1 MLPCG
6 LSRRRFIPELPEA
19 YAPGRTKDVARL
31 AKKNSRITRLRQKPS
46 VRQSRTATIAATATV
61 ITIAV
66 AAIATTTMTTISAI
80 VEPAPIAA
88 TTAAYADIISISTR
102 RYISSKRELIA

>member
-6 LSRRRFIPELPEA
+6 FPWRRFIPELPEA
-19 YAPGRTKDVARL
+19 YALGRTNVARL
-31 AKKNSRITRLRQKPS
+31 AKNLSMNPAAETIGAT
-46 VRQSRTATIAATATV
+46 TIAATGTV

-80 VEPAPIAA
+80 IEPAPIAA
-88 TTAAYADIISISTR
+88 TTAAYAAIISISTR

>member
-1 MLPCG
+1 MCCPAVFHG
-6 LSRRRFIPELPEA
+6 VVSSLSYRRPTP
-19 YAPGRTKDVARL
+19 L
-31 AKKNSRITRLRQKPS
+31 AEQKTLRAWQKTLRIKRVRQKPL

-80 VEPAPIAA
+80 IEPAPIAA
-88 TTAAYADIISISTR
+88 TTAAYAAIISISTR

>member
-1 MLPCG
+1 MLPCC
-6 LSRRRFIPELPEA
+6 LSWRRFIPELPEA
-19 YAPGRTKDVARL
+19 YAPGRTKNVVRL
-31 AKKNSRITRLRQKPS
+31 ANNLRIKRLRQKPL

-80 VEPAPIAA
+80 IEPAPIAA
-88 TTAAYADIISISTR
+88 TTAAYAAIISISTR

>member
-1 MLPCG
+1 MLPCE
-6 LSRRRFIPELPEA
+6 RRFGIPELPEA
-19 YAPGRTKDVARL
+19 YAPGRTK
-31 AKKNSRITRLRQKPS
+31 KKTLRAWQKTLRIKRLRQKPL

-80 VEPAPIAA
+80 IEPAPIAA
-88 TTAAYADIISISTR
+88 TTAAYAAIISISTC